1 MRSSI
6 VKGFVAAG
14 IAGAAML
21 SLSAGALATEDPV
34 DLGGDV
40 FVDESG
46 QLSGDAGE
54 IEQALAAA
62 NASSDVQVSAVVVS
76 SFDGLSPEEWSNES
90 AVTSGLSDSSVLLSI
105 AIDDGQYAYSIGSGV
120 DRSEEQLADAEDDAL
135 VPALNSGDVAGGI
148 VAYAE
153 RIAEDAA
160 PPSQVALGTGA
171 AVVGGLAV
179 VGAGVFVGTRI
190 AKRRKGRREQQQ
202 ELEQQQLSLD
212 QLRQRADIAL
222 VQLDDTVQQSEQ
234 ELQFAIAQF
243 GAEPVAQYQ
252 QALERA
258 KGGLQEAFT
267 LQQQLDD
274 AFPDTDQ
281 ERHDWSSRILQIAE
295 GATAELASHAKGF
308 EELRD
313 LEHTAP
319 QALEA
324 VATARTRLDARIADA
339 RRILDRL
346 DDRYTGA
353 SIAPVQQNIDG
364 AERLLPAIDEAV
376 AQGRAAGGGQAAV
389 AVHAAEAA
397 LAQAQ
402 SLLAGVER
410 AGDDLAASEQQLRAL
425 VDDTVN
431 DVAVARSLPR
441 GRTDLAP
448 IIQLAEQAVADA
460 RRTPV
465 DVAEVLPRL
474 QRANDT
480 LEQATGQSRDESQ
493 RQGRATSSL
502 QGWLAS
508 ARQNIDAAEQYLS
521 TRRIAVGSQPRR
533 LLALA
538 QEDLAQAL
546 RMQQSDVVAATDA
559 ARRASERAEEAL
571 RAADDDISG
580 YGGGSRNPYYRGG
593 GGRGRRDRDGFDAG
607 DAIGGIGG
615 GMGNVGG
622 AVMGG
627 VLGSVLGNILMGG
640 SHHGG
645 GGDWGAS
652 ASGGDG
658 GFFGGGGDGGG
669 FSGGGGDFGGFFGGG
684 GGFGGFDGGGGDF

>member
-1 MRSSI
+1 MPTSI
-6 VKGFVAAG
+6 VRGIVAAG
-14 IAGAAML
+14 IAAAAGL
-21 SLSAGALATEDPV
+21 GLSAGALVTEDPV

-40 FVDESG
+40 FVDETG
-46 QLSGDAGE
+46 EFDAGAVS
-54 IEQALAAA
+54 QALEDA
-62 NASSDVQVSAVVVS
+62 NSGSDVQVYAVVVS
-76 SFDGLSPEEWSNES
+76 SFDGMDRGEWSNQT
-90 AVTSGLSDSSVLLSI
+90 AVDSGLPADSILLSI
-105 AIDDGQYAYSIGSGV
+105 AIDDGQYGTSTGSGV
-120 DRSEEQLADAEDDAL
+120 DRSSEQIEDAATNFLE
-135 VPALNSGDVAGGI
+135 PALNDGDLEGGI
-148 VAYAE
+148 AAFAD
-153 RIAEDAA
+153 RIAENAA
-160 PPSQVALGTGA
+160 TPGQTALGTGA

-179 VGAGVFVGTRI
+179 LGGGAAVGTVLVRR
-190 AKRRKGRREQQQ
+190 RRKKQAAKAEVEQH
-202 ELEQQQLSLD
+202 QLSLD
-212 QLRQRADIAL
+212 QLKQRADIAL

-234 ELQFAIAQF
+234 ELQFAEAQF

-252 QALERA
+252 QAVQRA
-258 KGGLQEAFT
+258 KGGLTEAFQ

-295 GATAELASHAKGF
+295 GATAELASQAKGF

-324 VATARTRLDARIADA
+324 AAAARTELDARIANA
-339 RRILDRL
+339 KQILDRL
-346 DDRYTGA
+346 DDRYTGH
-353 SIAPVQQNIDG
+353 SIAPVQQNIAG

-376 AQGRAAGGGQAAV
+376 AQGRGAQAGQAAV

-397 LAQAQ
+397 LAQAR

-410 AGDDLAASEQQLRAL
+410 AGDDLAASEEQLRAL

-431 DVAVARSLPR
+431 DVAVARSLPK
-441 GRTDLAP
+441 GATDLAP
-448 IIQLAEQAVADA
+448 IIQLAEQAIADA

-480 LEQATGQSRDESQ
+480 LDQATGQSRQESE
-493 RQGRATSSL
+493 RQGRAASSL

-508 ARQNIDAAEQYLS
+508 ARSNIDAAEQFLS
-521 TRRIAVGSQPRR
+521 TRRIGVGTRARQY
-533 LLALA
+533 LALA
-538 QEDLAQAL
+538 QEDLAAAL
-546 RMQQSDVVAATDA
+546 RMQGSDVVAATRSA
-559 ARRASERAEEAL
+559 ERASERAEQAIQWAQRDVEGFQSSQNAYYGD
-571 RAADDDISG
+571 RWSG
-580 YGGGSRNPYYRGG
+580 
-593 GGRGRRDRDGFDAG
+593 GRRDGRYDRDDFDGGGF
-607 DAIGGIGG
+607 GG
-615 GMGNVGG
+615 GMGNIGG

-627 VLGSVLGNILMGG
+627 VLGSVLGNILTGG
-640 SHHGG
+640 SNHG

-652 ASGGDG
+652 ASGDGG

-684 GGFGGFDGGGGDF
+684 GDFGGFDGGGGDF